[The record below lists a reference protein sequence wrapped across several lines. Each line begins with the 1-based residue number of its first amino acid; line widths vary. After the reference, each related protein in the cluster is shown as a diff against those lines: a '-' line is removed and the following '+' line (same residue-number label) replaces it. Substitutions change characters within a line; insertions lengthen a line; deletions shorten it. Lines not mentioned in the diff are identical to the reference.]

1 MVRDWLTMTFTRSLS
16 NLHLRQD
23 HRRHHHHRHH
33 LRQDRLRFRSVANA
47 IRAGIVVDRSHF
59 DDLYPRGAML
69 APVLAMALCP
79 SICLSDRLSQVGVLS
94 KRLDE
99 SGWVS
104 VWELPSTYPTLCFI
118 EIQVP
123 LKIRVLFSGTLLQSL
138 DLENFATAYRSSKL
152 GINLARE
159 RWTLRA

>member
-16 NLHLRQD
+16 NLHLRQN
-23 HRRHHHHRHH
+23 
-33 LRQDRLRFRSVANA
+33 RLRFRSVANA

-79 SICLSDRLSQVGVLS
+79 SICSSDRLSQIGVLS

-138 DLENFATAYRSSKL
+138 DLENFATAYRSSKRV
-152 GINLARE
+152 INLARE